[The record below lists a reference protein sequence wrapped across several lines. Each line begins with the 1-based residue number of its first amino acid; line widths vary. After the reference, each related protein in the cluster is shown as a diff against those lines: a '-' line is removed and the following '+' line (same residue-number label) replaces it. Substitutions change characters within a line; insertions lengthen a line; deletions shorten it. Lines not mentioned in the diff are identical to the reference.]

1 MQQVSRYRTVS
12 KEYRGLHAAQR
23 DMARLSGRGWRVING
38 PTPVDQRA
46 GCLRILALGIFAA
59 IFKPKPHFLVT
70 YERPVEAP
78 STAMQAALQGV
89 PPTPMAQFASAEA
102 QEQRAAAFD
111 SLSPLAVRLH
121 TVPIAGAA
129 LGGLVLLTT
138 TGLVLNV
145 PLWWAAGAL
154 YFLDWH
160 NVTTLH
166 GRINWPLLRDTRGPW
181 LYWVAVVC
189 LALFLFIPAGIYLVQ
204 CMQMAGKVQGRELPR
219 LQGQT
224 VAAGQEQPPAD
235 PRQNM

>member
-166 GRINWPLLRDTRGPW
+166 GRINWPLLRD
-181 LYWVAVVC
+181 
-189 LALFLFIPAGIYLVQ
+189 LADYDPGYLHFQSPVRT
-204 CMQMAGKVQGRELPR
+204 MALS
-219 LQGQT
+219 
-224 VAAGQEQPPAD
+224 
-235 PRQNM
+235 